1 MPFDEQNLTGLHVRY
16 GSHEAIAQQLIR
28 TVVEK
33 AVYMTGP
40 LMSSKES
47 YAEKRNELLRLMEDQ
62 VQRGVYRTDCSSRP

>member
-1 MPFDEQNLTGLHVRY
+1 
-16 GSHEAIAQQLIR
+16 
-28 TVVEK
+28 
-33 AVYMTGP
+33 MTGP